1 YLQDLTMGLV
11 DMIGFRNDSI
21 SKYFYES
28 SDGERFDRTQ
38 TMCHLNE
45 YARYEYYHGYF
56 RLVCEGAVVTLILLQ
71 IILDVRDIQR
81 IGRKKWFDIYV
92 VRDVMHNQLQY
103 AFPAKLSYKISYFLV
118 LAVVPMRLLCNQSD
132 VFLVIDNALSN
143 ISVILTTVHFLYFC
157 RAIKFIGPFVLM
169 IYTIIAT
176 DIIRFLLIYSIFLIG
191 FSQSFY
197 IIFTSCQREND
208 ILKAAGNTIGREF
221 DNIMQSPVD
230 ALIRTF
236 IMTIG
241 EFMVLYRELAACPV
255 DLMRT
260 IGKGVFVMFE
270 LCVSILQFNLLI
282 AMMTRTYETI
292 FLTRKEWKRQWA
304 QVILM
309 LELSL
314 SPRERLTALLSYSRP
329 TGTNKQARSF
339 VVSKKLDTRNLEEFD
354 KEKEQEKQD
363 TLKEEKRLLARR
375 KKIESEASGRPMTTM
390 FKFY

>member
-1 YLQDLTMGLV
+1 
-11 DMIGFRNDSI
+11 S
-21 SKYFYES
+21 
-28 SDGERFDRTQ
+28 
-38 TMCHLNE
+38 
-45 YARYEYYHGYF
+45 
-56 RLVCEGAVVTLILLQ
+56 
-71 IILDVRDIQR
+71 
-81 IGRKKWFDIYV
+81 
-92 VRDVMHNQLQY
+92 LQY

-118 LAVVPMRLLCNQSD
+118 LAIVPMRLLCNQGD
-132 VFLVIDNALSN
+132 IFLVIDNALSN

-197 IIFTSCQREND
+197 IIFTACQREND
-208 ILKAAGNTIGREF
+208 ILKAEGNTIGREF

-255 DLMRT
+255 DLMRN

-354 KEKEQEKQD
+354 KQVQKEKLD
-363 TLKEEKRLLARR
+363 MLKEEKRLLARR
-375 KKIESEASGRPMTTM
+375 KKIESEAAGRPTTTM
-390 FKFY
+390 FKFLRAFAPSVE